1 MGGFSRSISAPQTRG
16 LPIGEKYL
24 SISVL
29 GQIKLTAFKNKNKTE
44 AKHPDYT
51 GNGVA
56 VWINE
61 KRAKESQPG
70 EESSL

>member
-1 MGGFSRSISAPQTRG
+1 MEAQAK
-16 LPIGEKYL
+16 LEVGEKYL

-29 GQIKLTAFKNKNKTE
+29 GQIKLAAFKNKNKKD
-44 AKHPDYT
+44 AKEPDYS

-61 KRAKESQPG
+61 KKAKQNEG
-70 EESSL
+70 GL